1 MAEPRTRRR
10 KTVDFPYPGLRPF
23 LRRENLIF
31 FGREGQTDALIE
43 RLRVNHFLAVLGSS
57 GSGKSSLVRAGLL
70 PALESGLMAGARS
83 HWKMAVI
90 RPGERPIAYLAN
102 ALAELVSRPDDPD
115 YQVIPARMMLE
126 TMLLASSFGLKE
138 AALGPILLPNENL
151 LVVVDQFE
159 EIFRFN
165 EDSKDIERLNEAK
178 AFIRLLLEASVDP
191 AIPVYVV
198 ITMRSDFL
206 GECPR
211 FRDLPE
217 AINAGQYLVPRLSRA
232 QMREAIAGPAAVF
245 NEEIAPDL
253 VIRLLNDVG
262 DNPDQ
267 LPILQHALMRTWD
280 HHTPGQELWIGDY
293 EAIGGLQNALNQHA
307 EEIYANLEAQGLG
320 AVVEALFKSLT
331 ETESE
336 GKGIRR
342 PMRLGQVCATAG
354 VSEEKVIQVVEAF
367 RAPGCSF
374 LMPPVD
380 VPLTAE
386 SILDI
391 SHESFMRLWARLGDW
406 VREEFRSAEEYQRLS
421 NAAMDHLAGKVNLW
435 RQPELGIALKWRE
448 TTNPGA
454 AWASRYDD
462 NFVVA
467 MKFLDD
473 SLAAWKKEEADK
485 AAVVLLERQSEERK
499 HTVRRQRR
507 AILLMSFLLIITI
520 LSSIWSLKKTWEADK
535 NLNDAK
541 FNLGIAEKIGDT
553 LRKKQD
559 LLNLALKTI
568 TVRND
573 SLRSNADSIQALDS
587 IRNLLLR
594 DAQQSSKVLREQYVT
609 IEEKKRQ
616 LERFN
621 RSLKAKGD
629 SLNQSLAAQKVATDR
644 AINLRDS
651 ANIRSAQ
658 FEALQWAARSFEA
671 PNRETAARLAL
682 NAFKQYTDKEGSPHD
697 PQIYAALHASFERY
711 KPLIRKQL
719 NTQVYAFD
727 YDPAE
732 DKGNAINI
740 SGKLYQFFVFGG
752 GAQFE
757 AKATSNTLDNRFIGH
772 GFDHRTIFAS
782 SITHD
787 LLVYKG
793 LGIYLANQYSGHST
807 TITSAIEI
815 PKVEEIWSG
824 DIGGNLLRWSK
835 SEENPSPRA
844 FSEKFEGGINT
855 MVINAAGTK
864 IAIASRNLITM
875 VDPQDAKVSKQ
886 IRLQGN
892 PTAMAFSNKGEI
904 LAFGLESGR
913 IGYYDL
919 KSGMVDTLRVHAGR
933 VSDICFSPDNQLVA
947 SCSYDQ
953 TIRLWR
959 INQLDQPPIVLRGH
973 SSWVVGL
980 GFRQDSKFL
989 YSVSRDKTMRYWY
1002 TDAHDLVADLDDFV
1016 DRVEF
1021 DDQEIKQYFQ
1031 EKGIKRK

>member
-1 MAEPRTRRR
+1 MAEPRSRRR
-10 KTVDFPYPGLRPF
+10 KAVDFPYPGLRPF

-90 RPGERPIAYLAN
+90 RPGEKPIAYLAN
-102 ALAELVSRPDDPD
+102 ALAELVSKPDDPD

-126 TMLLASSFGLKE
+126 TMLLSSSFGLKE

-165 EDSKDIERLNEAK
+165 EGSQDVERLNEAK
-178 AFIRLLLEASVDP
+178 AFIRLLLEASADP

-232 QMREAIAGPAAVF
+232 QMREAIVGPAAVF

-280 HHTPGQELWIGDY
+280 HHQPGQELWIGDY

-342 PMRLGQVCATAG
+342 PTRLGQVCTTAG
-354 VSEEKVIQVVEAF
+354 VSQEKVVQVVEAF

-380 VPLTAE
+380 VPLTDE

-421 NAAMDHLAGKVNLW
+421 KAAIEHLAGKVNLW

-448 TTNPGA
+448 TSNPGA
-454 AWASRYDD
+454 AWASRYDN
-462 NFVVA
+462 NFGVA

-507 AILLMSFLLIITI
+507 AILLMSILLIITI
-520 LSSIWSLKKTWEADK
+520 LSSFWSLKKTWEADK
-535 NLNDAK
+535 NLKDAET
-541 FNLGIAEKIGDT
+541 NLRTVKTFGEALE
-553 LRKKQD
+553 KKQTS
-559 LLNLALKTI
+559 LNLALEII
-568 TVRND
+568 TAKNN
-573 SLRSNADSIQALDS
+573 SLSSKADSIQALDS
-587 IRNLLLR
+587 IRNILLR
-594 DAQQSSKVLREQYVT
+594 DAQETSQTLREQNFT

-644 AINLRDS
+644 AIGLRDS
-651 ANIRSAQ
+651 ANTRSAQ

-682 NAFKQYTDKEGSPHD
+682 NAFKQYTENRGSPHD
-697 PQIYAALHASFERY
+697 PQIYAALHASLERY

-727 YDPAE
+727 YDPE
-732 DKGNAINI
+732 DDKANAINI
-740 SGKLYQFFVFGG
+740 SGKLYQFFEFGG
-752 GAQFE
+752 AAQFE

-772 GFDHRTIFAS
+772 GVDHRTVFAS
-782 SITHD
+782 SIARD

-793 LGIYLANQYSGHST
+793 LGVYLARQLSGHPAS
-807 TITSAIEI
+807 ISAAIEV
-815 PKVEEIWSG
+815 PKTEEIWSG
-824 DIGGNLLRWSK
+824 DIAGNLLIWPRVEDSATYWVFSK
-835 SEENPSPRA
+835 
-844 FSEKFEGGINT
+844 KFEGGINT
-855 MVINAAGTK
+855 LVINAAGTK
-864 IAIASRNLITM
+864 IAVASRNFITLI
-875 VDPQDAKVSKQ
+875 DPEDAKVSKQ

-892 PTAMAFSNKGEI
+892 PTAMAFSNNGQT

-913 IGYYDL
+913 IGYYHL
-919 KSGMVDTLRVHAGR
+919 KSGMVDTLRVHSAR
-933 VSDICFSPDNQLVA
+933 VSGICFSPDNQLIA

-959 INQLDQPPIVLRGH
+959 INQLDRAPIVLRGH

-1002 TDAHDLVADLDDFV
+1002 TDSHDLAADLDDFL
-1016 DRVEF
+1016 DRIEF
-1021 DDQEIKQYFQ
+1021 DDREMKQYFQ